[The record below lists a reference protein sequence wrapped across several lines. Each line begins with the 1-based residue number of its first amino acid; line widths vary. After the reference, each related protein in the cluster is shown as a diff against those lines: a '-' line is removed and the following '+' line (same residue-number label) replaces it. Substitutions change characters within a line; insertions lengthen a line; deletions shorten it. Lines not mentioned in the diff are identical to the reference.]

1 MRGTNHFCLLK
12 DQAQC
17 FAKRSLNKFFHMD
30 FFLETFK
37 LLSLIL
43 AYLDTVPENLLQR
56 SLCAA
61 NANSLQKILAPD
73 YASVLGVDYN
83 VYQRVEIVVVNPA
96 KTV

>member
-43 AYLDTVPENLLQR
+43 AYLDTVPEIFYSAVYVLQMPTLFKK
-56 SLCAA
+56 SLHPIM
-61 NANSLQKILAPD
+61 L
-73 YASVLGVDYN
+73 VF
-83 VYQRVEIVVVNPA
+83 
-96 KTV
+96 